1 MRHTRR
7 AMRRTTL
14 AVVLPAVA
22 LLPALANAQPDATRV
37 DALIRDLKSHDYDTA
52 GAADA
57 ALQKYREPRARIVA
71 GLIDAL
77 RTGEWDRCGGDMR
90 DSIARRLGDLHAREA
105 VVPLLEMVKRGKP
118 IEHEC
123 AE

>member
-1 MRHTRR
+1 
-7 AMRRTTL
+7 MRRPMRG
-14 AVVLPAVA
+14 VVLILAALTLVPAFVA
-22 LLPALANAQPDATRV
+22 AQPDVTRV
-37 DALIRDLKSHDYDTA
+37 DALIRDLKGPSYDRASAAETA
-52 GAADA
+52 LHGAAA
-57 ALQKYREPRARIVA
+57 PRARLVA

-90 DSIARRLGDLHAREA
+90 DGIARALGELKAREA
-105 VVPLLEMVKRGKP
+105 VAPLLAVVRSGKP